1 MMFTYAQSESAL
13 ANLYGIGN
21 EAVQKGAFRGRLK
34 HLKRLG
40 IPLGVNPGRGQKVL
54 YTHEHLFQWAYCL
67 ELEEFGLDPATI
79 VKSVAQDW
87 SDKIYPVFRTA
98 WSEITLYHEYD
109 TGARA
114 DIEIHLPPFP
124 NREPEDR
131 IYLII
136 YPQFM
141 MSTLLKA
148 EAESGL
154 SQMVQIRLKD
164 LGNIAHQLWGMR
176 RRVCMINVTQLVEQL
191 DLKLFTYQ
199 EVKGTRVA
207 PPASRLVGVEAEVR
221 TISDE

>member
-1 MMFTYAQSESAL
+1 MMFTYAQAESAL
-13 ANLYGIGN
+13 ASLYFIES

-40 IPLGVNPGRGQKVL
+40 IPLGMNPGRGQKVL
-54 YTHEHLFQWAYCL
+54 YTREHLFQWAYCL
-67 ELEEFGLDPATI
+67 ELEEFGLDPAVI
-79 VKSVAQDW
+79 AKSVAQDW

-98 WSEITLYHEYD
+98 WSEITLYDEYQF
-109 TGARA
+109 GHRA
-114 DIEIHLPPFP
+114 NIELTLPPSP
-124 NREPEDR
+124 NRVPEDM

-154 SQMVQIRLKD
+154 SQVVQTRFKD
-164 LGNIAHQLWGMR
+164 IGKVAHQLWGMR
-176 RRVCMINVTQLVEQL
+176 RRVCMLNVTQLVEQL

-199 EVKGTRVA
+199 KVKGTRVG
-207 PPASRLVGVEAEVR
+207 PPPSPLVGA
-221 TISDE
+221 

>member
-1 MMFTYAQSESAL
+1 MMFTYAQAESAL
-13 ANLYGIGN
+13 ASLYLIES

-67 ELEEFGLDPATI
+67 ELEEFGLDPAI
-79 VKSVAQDW
+79 IAKSVAQNW
-87 SDKIYPVFRTA
+87 SEKIYPIFKTA
-98 WSEITLYHEYD
+98 WSEIALYHEYHSGD
-109 TGARA
+109 GANIKITLTPSA
-114 DIEIHLPPFP
+114 
-124 NREPEDR
+124 NRVPEDM

-154 SQMVQIRLKD
+154 SQVVQTRLKD
-164 LGNIAHQLWGMR
+164 LGQVTHQLWGMR

-191 DLKLFTYQ
+191 DLKLFTYRK
-199 EVKGTRVA
+199 VKGTRVG
-207 PPASRLVGVEAEVR
+207 PPPSPLVG
-221 TISDE
+221 T